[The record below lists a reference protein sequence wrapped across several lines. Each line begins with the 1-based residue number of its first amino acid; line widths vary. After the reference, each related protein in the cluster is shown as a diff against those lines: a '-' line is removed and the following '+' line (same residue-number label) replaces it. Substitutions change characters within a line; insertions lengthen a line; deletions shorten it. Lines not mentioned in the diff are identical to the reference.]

1 MKKQL
6 KQAVRVHIGNIELSE
21 AQFHELD
28 SMMRAAEKTRPR
40 KVAVR
45 ALPWT
50 VAGVLAVFLLTF
62 VLTPVFI
69 DEAKDMPRLI
79 AEEVAK
85 NHLKMKPLEVSTD
98 KLQEVRDYFDKLDFV
113 PVESGLFKQSGLELL
128 GGRYCSVQG
137 ITAAQLRASKP
148 GNDRLQT
155 LYQLEYDKSVF
166 NELPN
171 LDKGEEPLD
180 VYAKGIK
187 VRIWVEKGLL
197 FALTEDIT
205 STGNNN

>member
-6 KQAVRVHIGNIELSE
+6 KQTVREHIGNIELDE
-21 AQFHELD
+21 TQIHELE
-28 SMMRAAEKTRPR
+28 SMMRAAEEIRPQ
-40 KVAVR
+40 KIAVR
-45 ALPWT
+45 ILPWT
-50 VAGVLAVFLLTF
+50 VAGALAAFLLAF
-62 VLTPVFI
+62 LLTPVFI
-69 DEAKDMPRLI
+69 DEVKNMPRLI

-98 KLQEVRDYFDKLDFV
+98 KLQDVRDYFDKLDFV
-113 PVESGLFKQSGLELL
+113 PVESSLFKQSRLELL

-148 GNDRLQT
+148 GSDRLQT
-155 LYQLEYDKSVF
+155 LYQLEYDESVF
-166 NELPN
+166 NKLPS
-171 LDKGEEPLD
+171 LDKGEKPLD

-205 STGNNN
+205 SSGDNN